1 MMQTIAQ
8 SLIAV
13 RRRVADAEQ
22 RFGRPAGSVA
32 LLAVSKTRPA
42 EDIEEAARAGQQAFG
57 ESYAQEALGKIAAL
71 THLALEWHF
80 IGPIQTNKT
89 RLIAE
94 HFQWVHSV
102 DRLKVAR
109 RLSAQRP
116 EALGPLD
123 VCLEVNVSGEA
134 TKAGVPAADAPELA
148 AAIAALPG
156 LRLRGL
162 MAVPAPSVGL
172 AEQRRP
178 YRELRRLLETLNA
191 SGLRLDMLSM
201 GMTADLEA
209 AVAEGTTIVRVGTGI
224 FGPRL

>member
-1 MMQTIAQ
+1 MQDIAQ

-13 RRRVADAEQ
+13 RRRMADAEQ

-57 ESYAQEALGKIAAL
+57 ENYAQEALGKIAAL

-109 RLSAQRP
+109 RLSEQRP
-116 EALGPLD
+116 EALGALD
-123 VCLEVNVSGEA
+123 VCLEVNISGEA
-134 TKAGVPAADAPELA
+134 TKAGVSAADAPALA
-148 AAIAALPG
+148 AAVAALPG

-162 MAVPAPSVGL
+162 MVVPAPSVGFE
-172 AEQRRP
+172 EQRRP
-178 YRELRRLLETLNA
+178 FRELRGLLGTLNA
-191 SGLRLDMLSM
+191 TGFRMDTLSM
-201 GMTADLEA
+201 GMSADLEA
-209 AVAEGTTIVRVGTGI
+209 AIAEGATIVRVGTGI
-224 FGPRL
+224 FGLRL

>member
-1 MMQTIAQ
+1 MQDIAQ

-13 RRRVADAEQ
+13 RRRMADAEQ

-109 RLSAQRP
+109 RLSEQRP
-116 EALGPLD
+116 EALGALD
-123 VCLEVNVSGEA
+123 VCLEVNISGEA
-134 TKAGVPAADAPELA
+134 TKAGVSAADAPELA

-162 MAVPAPSVGL
+162 MAVPAPSTTFE
-172 AEQRRP
+172 AQRRP
-178 YRELRRLLETLNA
+178 LRELRRLLEALNA
-191 SGLRLDMLSM
+191 SGFRLDTLSM

-209 AVAEGTTIVRVGTGI
+209 AIAEGATIVRVGTGI
-224 FGPRL
+224 FGARL